1 MSRSSALP
9 SVFVWILLVVRDF
22 SACELDRCW
31 GGHHPWCDTFVRS
44 INLEWGS
51 ACSVGSNRPFALGSK
66 HRCCL
71 SLRSA
76 ASVNHCQARGH
87 FICFMRSFLH
97 IAGFVSVN
105 HVHPKQQFDATKGY
119 PGEGPEEKHLW
130 SIYSANIGSLKTAS
144 CWKTWESAITC
155 MQETRIGKNCI
166 NSARHS
172 VAQCGKT
179 LFPGALLPGLL
190 ASNGVRRTPSRR
202 CRSCSTCRTVHTVC

>member
-1 MSRSSALP
+1 MHSRFLLPVCSVFSGSFSLIELKRALVLMSRSSALP

-119 PGEGPEEKHLW
+119 PGKVLRRSTCGPF
-130 SIYSANIGSLKTAS
+130 
-144 CWKTWESAITC
+144 
-155 MQETRIGKNCI
+155 
-166 NSARHS
+166 
-172 VAQCGKT
+172 T
-179 LFPGALLPGLL
+179 LLIL
-190 ASNGVRRTPSRR
+190 VPSRPLHVGR
-202 CRSCSTCRTVHTVC
+202 LGSQPSPACKKLE